1 LQLAFEFSSIRF
13 MDFVINRYKSITSL
27 NVQSQEIFIMLNKH
41 KLQRI
46 AIATSAFLAF
56 GTTQLIANAE
66 TVTITGLIQGSTCGL
81 SSDVGAGTTES
92 KSFTLPLGTVA
103 LTVPSAT
110 VAAGTTF
117 GTIQRLEFKLV
128 APGGGSACTFTNGTA
143 GWDMA
148 IAPSKTGFIT
158 TIGTSTFLSNMVGLA
173 DGGTNAVVRLTGGV
187 GPSASAPS
195 NEIALTEVGSFVSS
209 QSAPF
214 RAQAASA
221 ITLGAQFAN
230 PVANQKP
237 TSGSYSST
245 LTVSVAY
252 R

>member
-1 LQLAFEFSSIRF
+1 
-13 MDFVINRYKSITSL
+13 
-27 NVQSQEIFIMLNKH
+27 MLNKH

-46 AIATSAFLAF
+46 AIAASAFLAF

-66 TVTITGLIQGSTCGL
+66 TVTINGVIQGSTCGL
-81 SSDVGAGTTES
+81 SSDVGTGTTES

-103 LTVPSAT
+103 LTTPLAT
-110 VAAGTTF
+110 AAAGTTF
-117 GTIQRLEFKLV
+117 GTIQKLEFKLV

-148 IAPSKTGFIT
+148 IAPSKSGFIT
-158 TIGTSTFLSNMVGLA
+158 TIGTSTFLSNMVDLA
-173 DGGTNAVVRLTGGV
+173 SGGTNAVVRLTGGV
-187 GPSASAPS
+187 GTTLTAPS
-195 NEIALTEVGSFVSS
+195 NEIALTEAGSFVSS
-209 QSAPF
+209 STAPF

-221 ITLGAQFAN
+221 ITLGAQFAT

-237 TSGSYSST
+237 SSGAYSST

>member
-1 LQLAFEFSSIRF
+1 
-13 MDFVINRYKSITSL
+13 
-27 NVQSQEIFIMLNKH
+27 MLNKH

-66 TVTITGLIQGSTCGL
+66 TVTITGAIQGSTCGL
-81 SSDVGAGTTES
+81 SSDVGTGTTES
-92 KSFTLPLGTVA
+92 KTFTLPLGTVP
-103 LTVPSAT
+103 LTTPPAT
-110 VAAGTTF
+110 SAAGTTF
-117 GTIQRLEFKLV
+117 GTIQKLEFKLV

-148 IAPSKTGFIT
+148 IAPSKSGFIT
-158 TIGTSTFLSNMVGLA
+158 TIGTSTFLSNMVSLA

-187 GPSASAPS
+187 GTTLTAPS
-195 NEIALTEVGSFVSS
+195 NEIALTEAGSFVSS

-221 ITLGAQFAN
+221 ITLGAQFAT

-237 TSGSYSST
+237 SSGAYSST